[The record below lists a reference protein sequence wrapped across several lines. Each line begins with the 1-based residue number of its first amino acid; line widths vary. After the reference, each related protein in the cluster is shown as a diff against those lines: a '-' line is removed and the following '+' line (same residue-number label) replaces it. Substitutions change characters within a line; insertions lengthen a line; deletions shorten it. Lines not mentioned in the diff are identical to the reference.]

1 MSKQI
6 LSKLPY
12 SKTSESTSKDFV
24 EYKMKYLTYSEFA
37 NLNDVLN
44 NQGKENKIKKEKEKL
59 DNFNVKDEI
68 NPYYSSLTKG
78 PKRTYNQQS
87 KKLLATIPEFIL
99 D

>member
-1 MSKQI
+1 MEI
-6 LSKLPY
+6 N
-12 SKTSESTSKDFV
+12 DFV
-24 EYKMKYLTYSEFA
+24 FVTFEKDNEVRSTHI
-37 NLNDVLN
+37 VL
-44 NQGKENKIKKEKEKL
+44 KEKL